1 MKIDVITLQAVKNY
15 GSVLQA
21 FATKKLFESYGHKVS
36 IINFQKTEARE
47 ENLMKLWAGNN
58 IIKKIVMFPTIN
70 KWKKIFDEF
79 CFGELEITGD
89 KYTSK
94 EDFETF
100 PLDADLYCTGSDQV
114 WNSKWNNGILPM
126 LYLDFVPA
134 DCYKFAFAASFGQD
148 HLTEDEV
155 NQTKGY
161 ITQYNR
167 ISG

>member
-47 ENLMKLWAGNN
+47 ENLMKFWAGNN
-58 IIKKIVMFPTIN
+58 IIKKIVMFPTIK

-89 KYTSK
+89 KY
-94 EDFETF
+94 
-100 PLDADLYCTGSDQV
+100 
-114 WNSKWNNGILPM
+114 
-126 LYLDFVPA
+126 
-134 DCYKFAFAASFGQD
+134 
-148 HLTEDEV
+148 
-155 NQTKGY
+155 
-161 ITQYNR
+161 
-167 ISG
+167 